1 MKYIRAHSIT
11 SLLCLSFSLEIN
23 GIKKIIKRK
32 RRARLVSVSFL
43 SLCSSF
49 LGQRDVSF
57 GAAAARYVV
66 VVVVVVS
73 TSKCVLAVDRNGLL
87 SAFSREERLC
97 ARRGVFVFVFENTN
111 EIIIEY
117 YQHRTHANGKTAE
130 HDEGDVLFAR
140 FVVVV
145 V

>member
-1 MKYIRAHSIT
+1 MKYIRAHSII

-57 GAAAARYVV
+57 GAAAARYVGGGNDDVV

-73 TSKCVLAVDRNGLL
+73 TSLVVLAAAQL
-87 SAFSREERLC
+87 S
-97 ARRGVFVFVFENTN
+97 FVHNRMIQT
-111 EIIIEY
+111 I
-117 YQHRTHANGKTAE
+117 YQKNKE
-130 HDEGDVLFAR
+130 KSQL
-140 FVVVV
+140 
-145 V
+145 

>member
-1 MKYIRAHSIT
+1 M
-11 SLLCLSFSLEIN
+11 
-23 GIKKIIKRK
+23 
-32 RRARLVSVSFL
+32 SVSFL

-57 GAAAARYVV
+57 GAAAARYVGGGNDDV

-87 SAFSREERLC
+87 SAFSHEERLC

-111 EIIIEY
+111 EIIIE
-117 YQHRTHANGKTAE
+117 
-130 HDEGDVLFAR
+130 
-140 FVVVV
+140 
-145 V
+145 

>member
-1 MKYIRAHSIT
+1 
-11 SLLCLSFSLEIN
+11 
-23 GIKKIIKRK
+23 
-32 RRARLVSVSFL
+32 LVSVSFL

-49 LGQRDVSF
+49 LGQRDVLF
-57 GAAAARYVV
+57 GAAAARYVGGGNDDVV

-130 HDEGDVLFAR
+130 HDEGDVLSAR